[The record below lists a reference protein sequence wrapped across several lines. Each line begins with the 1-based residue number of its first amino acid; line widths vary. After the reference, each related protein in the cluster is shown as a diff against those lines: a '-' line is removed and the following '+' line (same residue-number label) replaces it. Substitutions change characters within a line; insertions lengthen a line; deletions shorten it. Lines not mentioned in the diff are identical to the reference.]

1 VIGLWREEAR
11 KKDVNGSVE
20 FQEIRTSIYKWKK
33 VIEMTGLQGGWPIS
47 GLRFAER
54 ATDFIQSDQT
64 EYGVHPSLR

>member
-1 VIGLWREEAR
+1 V
-11 KKDVNGSVE
+11 KFK
-20 FQEIRTSIYKWKK
+20 EIRTGIHKWKK
-33 VIEMTGLQGGWPIS
+33 GTEMTGLQGGWPIP